1 MLYFSEIFKKKV
13 YTKNNQYLGKLND
26 IIFLALDNPLVTKIV
41 INDKNNNKLIISSEH
56 IIKINKIIK
65 IESDF
70 LPSSLEENELFILK
84 NLLDKQII
92 DIKNNKVVRV
102 NDVAFNQLSNNKIA
116 IAGVDI
122 GILGILRRVR
132 IFGGDLIYKF
142 LKKFFDF
149 KSTSNFLSWGDIQP
163 LELSKGQ
170 VKLKKIEEKL
180 EKIHP
185 EDLADYLERIN
196 INNTKKILKL
206 LDLEK
211 ASEVINSLNLNYQIS
226 LFKSFKKE
234 TTAKFLSYIDPDE
247 AVDILLNF
255 SKKRREEIIQLIPE
269 KSRNKI
275 MQLLNF
281 SNTSI
286 GNLIT
291 NEFIV
296 VNPEDSVKKIINKIK
311 NQTSDFSFLSYIYVV
326 NKENKLVGV
335 CNLHELLLQ
344 DFETPIYKFMI
355 QNPIVIHL
363 NTPIEITIKKMLKY
377 KIFSLPVVNEKK
389 EIIGIIT
396 LDDLNL
402 YEKI

>member
-1 MLYFSEIFKKKV
+1 MLYFSEIFKKKI
-13 YTKNNQYLGKLND
+13 YTENHQYLGKLDD

-41 INDKNNNKLIISSEH
+41 IIDKNHNKKIISSEH

-65 IESDF
+65 IDNDF
-70 LPSSLEENELFILK
+70 LPVCLEENELFILK

-92 DIKNNKVVRV
+92 DIKNNKVIRV
-102 NDVAFNQLSNNKIA
+102 NDVALNQISNNKIV

-122 GILGILRRVR
+122 GLFGLARRIR

-142 LKKFFDF
+142 LKNFFNF
-149 KSTSNFLSWGDIQP
+149 KKTSNFLSWGDIQP

-180 EKIHP
+180 DMIHP
-185 EDLADYLERIN
+185 EDLADYLEKTN
-196 INNTKKILKL
+196 ITNTKKILKL

-211 ASEVINSLNLNYQIS
+211 ASEVINNLNLNYQIS
-226 LFKSFKKE
+226 LFKSFNKD
-234 TTAKFLSYIDPDE
+234 TAAKFLSYIDPDE

-255 SKKRREEIIQLIPE
+255 PKKRREEIIELIPE
-269 KSRNKI
+269 KNRNKI
-275 MQLLNF
+275 FHLLTL

-296 VNPEDSVKKIINKIK
+296 VNPEDSVKKIITKIK

-344 DFETPIYKFMI
+344 DLETPIYKFMT

-363 NTPIEITIKKMLKY
+363 NTPLEIVIKKILKY
-377 KIFSLPVVNEKK
+377 KLFALPVVNEKK

-396 LDDLNL
+396 LDDLEL